1 MPELPEVE
9 TVARQLAPNLRGRMV
24 KEFLIL
30 DPKLKGLN
38 SVALKNARI
47 TDVFRMGKK
56 VVIAFK
62 LTTGAERFLGVH
74 LRMTGRLIWV
84 AKQTEKQN
92 WGESDTRHLRARIVF
107 DKGELRFID
116 ARRFGTLEIVN
127 NLEELKPLG
136 IEPLSRDFDSVTLST
151 MMLKSK
157 QPIKVWLL
165 RQDRIVGIGN
175 IYASEIL
182 FDSRIS
188 PLRKTHRTK
197 PNEAEKLVKSTI
209 KILQKA
215 IDSCGTTFSDFQ
227 DSRGEIGNFQTFLKV
242 YDREGQPCKS
252 CKSPIKRLVQA
263 QRSTYYCSICQR

>member
-9 TVARQLAPNLRGRMV
+9 TVARQLAPKLRGRMV

-30 DPKLKGLN
+30 DPKLKGLK
-38 SVALKNARI
+38 SVALKGARI

-62 LTTGAERFLGVH
+62 LATGTERFLGVH

-84 AKQTEKQN
+84 AKQTRGKV
-92 WGESDTRHLRARIVF
+92 DTRHLRARIVF

-127 NLEELKPLG
+127 NLEELKPQG
-136 IEPLSRDFDSVTLST
+136 IEPLSRDFDSITLSA

-182 FDSRIS
+182 FDSKIS

-227 DSRGEIGNFQTFLKV
+227 DSRGEIGNFQSFLKV

-263 QRSTYYCSICQR
+263 QRSTYYCSICQK